1 MKWYSSIVD
10 SYYDKISDK
19 TIVDF
24 GAKYKFQNGI
34 SVVAGVKNLFNKK
47 YNAYQSVLEDIYEPA
62 DERNYYVEFK
72 YAY

>member
-1 MKWYSSIVD
+1 MD
-10 SYYDKISDK
+10 L
-19 TIVDF
+19 
-24 GAKYKFQNGI
+24 GAKYKFKGGF
-34 SVVAGVKNLFNKK
+34 SVSAGVKNLFNKK